1 MSQVVGVSPGL
12 ILLPA
17 REYVWE
23 LKNRL
28 EIKIPNKGLISE
40 NLAEG
45 DLAFGVKII
54 GEDEFLVFDEGML
67 SLWEVP
73 RILFARKL
81 YPQLEA
87 NQAFN
92 VTTLEIVDDEITIY
106 GEIMLYLSATRRP
119 EPNEPNVLECKDKMI
134 NEV

>member
-1 MSQVVGVSPGL
+1 MNQVVGVAPGL

-23 LKNRL
+23 LKKRM

-40 NLAEG
+40 HLQPGE
-45 DLAFGVKII
+45 LTEGVKIV
-54 GEDEFLVFDEGML
+54 GEDEFLVFDDNML

-73 RILFARKL
+73 RILFAHKL
-81 YPQLEA
+81 YPQLEI

-92 VTTLEIVDDEITIY
+92 VTTLEINDNEITIY
-106 GEIMLYLSATRRP
+106 GEVIESVVVEPTTR
-119 EPNEPNVLECKDKMI
+119 EVL
-134 NEV
+134 

>member
-1 MSQVVGVSPGL
+1 MNQVVGISPGL

-23 LKNRL
+23 LKKRV

-40 NLAEG
+40 HLHPEELAEG
-45 DLAFGVKII
+45 VKIV
-54 GEDEFLVFDEGML
+54 GEDAFIIFDDNML
-67 SLWEVP
+67 SLWEIP
-73 RILFARKL
+73 RILFAHKL

-92 VTTLEIVDDEITIY
+92 VTTLAVSDSEITIY
-106 GEIMLYLSATRRP
+106 GEVIESVEAEETTR
-119 EPNEPNVLECKDKMI
+119 EVL
-134 NEV
+134 

>member
-1 MSQVVGVSPGL
+1 MNQVVGISPGL

-23 LKNRL
+23 LKNRV
-28 EIKIPNKGLISE
+28 EIKIPNEGLISE
-40 NLAEG
+40 HLQSDE
-45 DLAFGVKII
+45 LSEGVKIV
-54 GEDEFLVFDEGML
+54 GDDAFLVFDDNML
-67 SLWEVP
+67 SLWEIP

-92 VTTLEIVDDEITIY
+92 VTTLAVSDSEITIY
-106 GEIMLYLSATRRP
+106 GEVIESVEATETAR
-119 EPNEPNVLECKDKMI
+119 EAL
-134 NEV
+134 

>member
-1 MSQVVGVSPGL
+1 MNQVVGVAPGL

-23 LKNRL
+23 LKKRL
-28 EIKIPNKGLISE
+28 EIKIPNEGFISE
-40 NLAEG
+40 YLQQGELAP
-45 DLAFGVKII
+45 GVKIL
-54 GEDEFLVFDEGML
+54 GEDEFLVFEDNLL
-67 SLWEVP
+67 SLWEIP

-92 VTTLEIVDDEITIY
+92 VTTLALNGTDITIY
-106 GEIMLYLSATRRP
+106 GEIIESV
-119 EPNEPNVLECKDKMI
+119 EKE
-134 NEV
+134 

>member
-1 MSQVVGVSPGL
+1 MNQVVGISPGL

-23 LKNRL
+23 LKNRV
-28 EIKIPNKGLISE
+28 EIKIPNEGLISE
-40 NLAEG
+40 HLQPDE
-45 DLAFGVKII
+45 LSEGVKIV
-54 GEDEFLVFDEGML
+54 GDDAFLVFDDNML
-67 SLWEVP
+67 SLWEIP

-92 VTTLEIVDDEITIY
+92 VTTLEVSEGEITIY
-106 GEIMLYLSATRRP
+106 GEVIES
-119 EPNEPNVLECKDKMI
+119 V
-134 NEV
+134 EVEETPREAL